1 MATATAAAGDH
12 VAGDVGIELAPDLS
26 QSLTD
31 IAIEKCGTPS
41 KRMKRSATFASCA
54 LNFAEEA
61 TNGGSAPLG
70 AEGAPTLPSTL
81 AGDIGDVIAAG
92 KAAGVI
98 TEANVGV
105 YTVALIALEA
115 FFANA
120 AAGKAAHVPLNLIIP
135 TAALKP
141 TTTAKTAA
149 TQTTSSSSTSSAVI
163 PVFHTGFIDL
173 NYQQTILS
181 SWAALVA
188 SSTLPSTAS
197 TSSAAPSAT
206 AVCDKSSMISLASS
220 AVNSFSDVFCDTV
233 DLTKDASKIVSGA
246 DLTNATTV
254 ATGIVGTFNFKK
266 YATNCADEVQSCKD
280 GYNSLISHCEFTLL
294 KSLSEVANAG
304 VKVKQTVC

>member
-1 MATATAAAGDH
+1 MLSVSTATATVSNKLETITTSFKYVVATATAAAGDH
-12 VAGDVGIELAPDLS
+12 VTGDVGIELTPDLS

-70 AEGAPTLPSTL
+70 AEGAPTLPSVL

-141 TTTAKTAA
+141 ATTAKTAA
-149 TQTTSSSSTSSAVI
+149 TQTTSSSSTSSCPA
-163 PVFHTGFIDL
+163 
-173 NYQQTILS
+173 Q
-181 SWAALVA
+181 
-188 SSTLPSTAS
+188 
-197 TSSAAPSAT
+197 
-206 AVCDKSSMISLASS
+206 
-220 AVNSFSDVFCDTV
+220 NSGKV
-233 DLTKDASKIVSGA
+233 
-246 DLTNATTV
+246 
-254 ATGIVGTFNFKK
+254 
-266 YATNCADEVQSCKD
+266 VQS
-280 GYNSLISHCEFTLL
+280 
-294 KSLSEVANAG
+294 KSMSYCSCDEANEY
-304 VKVKQTVC
+304 